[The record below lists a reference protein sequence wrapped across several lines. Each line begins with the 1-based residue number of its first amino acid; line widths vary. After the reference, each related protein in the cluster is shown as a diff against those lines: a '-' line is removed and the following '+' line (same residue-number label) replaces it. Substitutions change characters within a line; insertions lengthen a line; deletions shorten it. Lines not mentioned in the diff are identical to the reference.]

1 MVIYRQL
8 ENIEPLEKSVLTIG
22 SFDGLHRGHQ
32 EIIKHA
38 VTLAHAKEVKA
49 VVITF
54 DPHPRHV
61 LDAGK
66 KKLPLL
72 ISIDKK
78 LDLFEELQIDVV
90 LVIPFTRE
98 FSRVTAVEFME
109 EIVLKYFHPTDIII
123 GYDHHFGYRRGGS
136 PDFLKQYCS
145 EKGIKVEVIGPVA
158 DKGSILS
165 STRIRELIADGY
177 VRRANFELG
186 WVYGFRAKVVH
197 GAGRGRNL
205 KFPTANFVP
214 VEKNQL
220 LPREGVYFTRG
231 RVVGQQLYGMCNLGV
246 RPTFGEKDFVM
257 EVHFFDSDMNDL
269 YNQEITIEFLE
280 RIRDEKKFASQEEL
294 IKQLKKDKQYC
305 LKLLTKYA

>member
-8 ENIEPLEKSVLTIG
+8 DRIEPLESSVLTIG

-38 VTLAHAKEVKA
+38 VTLAHAKGEKA

-61 LDAGK
+61 LDSGK

-78 LDLFEELQIDVV
+78 LALFEDLQIDVV

-109 EIVLKYFHPTDIII
+109 EIVFHYFHPTDIII
-123 GYDHHFGYRRGGS
+123 GYDHHFGYHRGGS

-145 EKGIKVEVIGPVA
+145 KRGINVEVIGPVA
-158 DKGSILS
+158 DKGSVLS
-165 STRIRELIADGY
+165 STRIRELIADGFI
-177 VRRANFELG
+177 RRANFELG

-205 KFPTANFVP
+205 KFPTANFIP
-214 VEKNQL
+214 VEENQL

-257 EVHFFDSDMNDL
+257 EVHFFDNEMDDL

-280 RIRDEKKFASQEEL
+280 RIRDEKKFASRVEL
-294 IKQLKKDKQYC
+294 IKQLEIDKQYC
-305 LKLLTKYA
+305 LELLTKYA